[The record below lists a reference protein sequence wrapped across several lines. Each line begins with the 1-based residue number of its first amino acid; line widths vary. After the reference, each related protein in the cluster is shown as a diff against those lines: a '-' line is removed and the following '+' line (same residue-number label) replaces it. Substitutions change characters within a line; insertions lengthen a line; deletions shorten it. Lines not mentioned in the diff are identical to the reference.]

1 MKGRKMNSLISVIV
15 PVYNVEKYLNRC
27 IDSILNQTFKQIE
40 IILVD
45 DGSTDNSPIICDE
58 YCSRYE
64 NIKVIHKENNRVAAA
79 RNDGIKIATGKYIA
93 LVDSDDWIEPNMLEE
108 MYNKAEEFHTD
119 ITMCDLKKVGVE
131 SEYTVSQPIRE
142 GYYDRSMIEVEL
154 FPCLIMFENI
164 EFPPTISNCT
174 CLFRREF
181 LIENDLFYD
190 EDIHYCEDSI
200 FGSKA
205 MYNANGFY
213 YMKNRYFYNY
223 FYNPNSTTSTCNM
236 KKWDSYLIINQRLK
250 EYFKDSKFDFSRQIK
265 INMLYFTLNFLGE
278 IGKSDLV
285 YGKKKELCKQ
295 IFYQK
300 EVVSIFIN
308 FKLPSV
314 NYKLKII
321 LLIIKYKMSNLYSK
335 LLYSS

>member
-1 MKGRKMNSLISVIV
+1 MNPLISVIV
-15 PVYNVEKYLNRC
+15 PVYNVDKYLNRC

-40 IILVD
+40 VILVD

-58 YCSRYE
+58 YSNKYE
-64 NIKVIHKENNRVAAA
+64 NIKVIHKKNNRVAAA

-119 ITMCDLKKVGVE
+119 ITMCDFRKVGAE

-142 GYYDRSMIEVEL
+142 GYYDRNMIELEL

-164 EFPPTISNCT
+164 EFPPTISNWT
-174 CLFRREF
+174 CLFRRKF
-181 LIENDLFYD
+181 LIENNLFYD

-236 KKWDSYLIINQRLK
+236 KKWDSYLIINDRLK

-278 IGKSDLV
+278 IEKSNLEH
-285 YGKKKELCKQ
+285 KEKRKLCKELFSSESVKN
-295 IFYQK
+295 IFK
-300 EVVSIFIN
+300 DFE
-308 FKLPSV
+308 LPSV

-321 LLIIKYKMSNLYSK
+321 LLIIKHKMSLMYSK
-335 LLYSS
+335 LFYS

>member
-1 MKGRKMNSLISVIV
+1 MNPLISVIV

-45 DGSTDNSPIICDE
+45 DGSTDKSPIICDE
-58 YCSRYE
+58 YCDRYE
-64 NIKVIHKENNRVAAA
+64 NIKVIHKENNRVSAA
-79 RNDGIKIATGKYIA
+79 RNDGIKIASGKYIA

-119 ITMCDLKKVGVE
+119 IAMCDFRKVGVE
-131 SEYTVSQPIRE
+131 SKYTVSQPIRE
-142 GYYDRSMIEVEL
+142 GYYDRNMIETEL

-174 CLFRREF
+174 CLFRRKF
-181 LIENDLFYD
+181 IIEHNLFYD
-190 EDIHYCEDSI
+190 ENIHYCEDSI

-205 MYNANGFY
+205 MYNANRFY

-250 EYFKDSKFDFSRQIK
+250 QYFTDSKFDFSRQIK
-265 INMLYFTLNFLGE
+265 INMLYFTLNYLEE
-278 IGKSDLV
+278 IKKSNLPLDKKIQKSKLLV
-285 YGKKKELCKQ
+285 NDIYVKNVFE
-295 IFYQK
+295 
-300 EVVSIFIN
+300 N
-308 FKLPSV
+308 FKLPKV
-314 NYKLKII
+314 NIKLKLVLI
-321 LLIIKYKMSNLYSK
+321 LIKYRMNFLYSK
-335 LLYSS
+335 IFYK

>member
-1 MKGRKMNSLISVIV
+1 MEGIKMNPLISVIV

-45 DGSTDNSPIICDE
+45 DGSTDKSPIICDE
-58 YCSRYE
+58 YFDSYE
-64 NIKVIHKENNRVAAA
+64 NIKVIHKENNRVSAA

-119 ITMCDLKKVGVE
+119 ITMCDFRKVGVE
-131 SEYTVSQPIRE
+131 LEYTVSQSIRE
-142 GYYDRSMIEVEL
+142 GYYDRKMIESEL

-181 LIENDLFYD
+181 LIEN
-190 EDIHYCEDSI
+190 
-200 FGSKA
+200 KA
-205 MYNANGFY
+205 MYNATGFY
-213 YMKNRYFYNY
+213 YMKNKYFYNY

-250 EYFKDSKFDFSRQIK
+250 EYLKDSKFDFSRQIK

-278 IGKSDLV
+278 IGKSNLE
-285 YGKKKELCKQ
+285 YKEKRKLCKELFSDEYVKN
-295 IFYQK
+295 IFK
-300 EVVSIFIN
+300 DFE
-308 FKLPSV
+308 LPSV

-321 LLIIKYKMSNLYSK
+321 LLMIKYEMSLMYSK
-335 LLYSS
+335 LFYS

>member
-1 MKGRKMNSLISVIV
+1 MNPLISVIV
-15 PVYNVEKYLNRC
+15 PVYNVEKYLHRC
-27 IDSILNQTFKQIE
+27 IDSILNQTLKKIE
-40 IILVD
+40 IILVN

-58 YCSRYE
+58 YCDRYE
-64 NIKVIHKENNRVAAA
+64 NIKVIHKENNRVSAA

-119 ITMCDLKKVGVE
+119 ITMCDFRKVGVE

-142 GYYDRSMIEVEL
+142 GYYDRKMIESEL

-164 EFPPTISNCT
+164 EFPPTISNWS

-181 LIENDLFYD
+181 LIENNLFYD

-205 MYNANGFY
+205 MYNAAGFY
-213 YMKNRYFYNY
+213 YMKNKYFYNY

>member
-1 MKGRKMNSLISVIV
+1 MNPQISAIV

-45 DGSTDNSPIICDE
+45 DGSADNSPIICDK
-58 YCSRYE
+58 YCDRYE

-79 RNDGIKIATGKYIA
+79 RNDGIKIASGKYIA

-108 MYNKAEEFHTD
+108 MYNKAEHFHTD
-119 ITMCDLKKVGVE
+119 ITMCDFRKVGVE

-142 GYYDRSMIEVEL
+142 GYYDRKMIESEL

-164 EFPPTISNCT
+164 EFPPTISNWT

-181 LIENDLFYD
+181 LIENNLFYD
-190 EDIHYCEDSI
+190 ENIHYCEDSI

-250 EYFKDSKFDFSRQIK
+250 QYFTDSKFDFSRQIK
-265 INMLYFTLNFLGE
+265 INMLYFTLNYLEE
-278 IGKSDLV
+278 IKKSNLPLD
-285 YGKKKELCKQ
+285 KK
-295 IFYQK
+295 IQK
-300 EVVSIFIN
+300 SKLLLNDIYVKNVFEN
-308 FKLPSV
+308 FKLPKV
-314 NYKLKII
+314 NIKLKLVLI
-321 LLIIKYKMSNLYSK
+321 LIKYRMNFLYSK
-335 LLYSS
+335 IFYK

>member
-1 MKGRKMNSLISVIV
+1 MNPLISVIV

-27 IDSILNQTFKQIE
+27 IDSILNQTFKQTE
-40 IILVD
+40 IILID
-45 DGSTDNSPIICDE
+45 DGSTDNSSIICDE
-58 YCSRYE
+58 YCDRYE
-64 NIKVIHKENNRVAAA
+64 NIKVIHKKNNRVAAA

-93 LVDSDDWIEPNMLEE
+93 LVDSDDWIDPNMLEE

-119 ITMCDLKKVGVE
+119 ITMCDFRKVGVE
-131 SEYTVSQPIRE
+131 SEYTISQPIRE
-142 GYYDRSMIEVEL
+142 GYYDRNMIESEL

-164 EFPPTISNCT
+164 EFPPTISNWT

-181 LIENDLFYD
+181 LIENGLFYD
-190 EDIHYCEDSI
+190 KDIHYCEDSI

-213 YMKNRYFYNY
+213 YMKNKYFYNY

-250 EYFKDSKFDFSRQIK
+250 EYFKDSKFNFSRQIK

-278 IGKSDLV
+278 IKNTDLV
-285 YGKKKELCKQ
+285 LEEKRKKCYEIFNDKHVKQ
-295 IFYQK
+295 IF
-300 EVVSIFIN
+300 ED
-308 FKLPSV
+308 FKLPNV
-314 NYKLKII
+314 NYKLKLI
-321 LLIIKYKMSNLYSK
+321 LLLIKYRIDFIYSRLFYK
-335 LLYSS
+335 

>member
-1 MKGRKMNSLISVIV
+1 MNQLISVIV

-58 YCSRYE
+58 YCDRYE
-64 NIKVIHKENNRVAAA
+64 NIKVIHKENNRVSAA
-79 RNDGIKIATGKYIA
+79 RNDGIKIASGKYIA

-119 ITMCDLKKVGVE
+119 MTMCDLKKVGVE

-142 GYYDRSMIEVEL
+142 GYYDRNMIETEL

-164 EFPPTISNCT
+164 EFPPTISNWT

-190 EDIHYCEDSI
+190 EDVHYCEDSI

-213 YMKNRYFYNY
+213 YMKNKYFYNY

-278 IGKSDLV
+278 IKNADLV
-285 YGKKKELCKQ
+285 LEEKRKKCYEIFNDEYVKQ
-295 IFYQK
+295 IF
-300 EVVSIFIN
+300 EN
-308 FKLPSV
+308 FKLPNV
-314 NYKLKII
+314 NYKLKLI
-321 LLIIKYKMSNLYSK
+321 LLLIKYRIDFVYSRVF
-335 LLYSS
+335 YQ

>member
-1 MKGRKMNSLISVIV
+1 MNPLISVIV

-45 DGSTDNSPIICDE
+45 DGSTDKSPIICDE
-58 YCSRYE
+58 YCDSYE
-64 NIKVIHKENNRVAAA
+64 NIKVIHKENNRVSAA

-142 GYYDRSMIEVEL
+142 GYYDRNMIQAEL
-154 FPCLIMFENI
+154 FSCLIMFENI

-174 CLFRREF
+174 CLFRHKF
-181 LIENDLFYD
+181 LIENNLFYD

-200 FGSKA
+200 LGSKV

-236 KKWDSYLIINQRLK
+236 KKWDSYLIINDRLK

-265 INMLYFTLNFLGE
+265 INMLYFTLNFLKE

-285 YGKKKELCKQ
+285 YEKKRELCKQ

>member
-1 MKGRKMNSLISVIV
+1 MNPLISVIV

-58 YCSRYE
+58 YCDRYE
-64 NIKVIHKENNRVAAA
+64 NIKVIHKKNNRVAAA
-79 RNDGIKIATGKYIA
+79 RNDGVKIATGKYIA

-119 ITMCDLKKVGVE
+119 ITMCDFRKVGVE
-131 SEYTVSQPIRE
+131 SKYTVSQPIRE
-142 GYYDRSMIEVEL
+142 GYYDRNMIETEL

-174 CLFRREF
+174 CLFRRKF
-181 LIENDLFYD
+181 IIEHNLFYD
-190 EDIHYCEDSI
+190 ENIHYCEDSI

-236 KKWDSYLIINQRLK
+236 KKWDSYLIINDRLK

-278 IGKSDLV
+278 IKNADLV
-285 YGKKKELCKQ
+285 LEEKRKKCYEIFNDEHVEQ
-295 IFYQK
+295 IFK
-300 EVVSIFIN
+300 G
-308 FKLPSV
+308 FKLPNV
-314 NYKLKII
+314 NYKLKLI
-321 LLIIKYKMSNLYSK
+321 LLLIKYRIDFVYSRVF
-335 LLYSS
+335 YQ